1 MSGELTTDF
10 FGEAVRAARIALGL
24 TQGDVAERL
33 GISTQF
39 YGRIER
45 GHAVPSMETLVRMM
59 QVLGISANA
68 LVGRPGRLG
77 RPGHSGHS
85 GGSGGSGGSGHSSG
99 EEPPPRER
107 PEVRRVVRKLRKA
120 SPDTIRVVNMVMDG
134 LENAGNEEE

>member
-45 GHAVPSMETLVRMM
+45 GHAVPSMATLVRMID
-59 QVLGISANA
+59 VLGISANA
-68 LVGRPGRLG
+68 LVGRPGGPR
-77 RPGHSGHS
+77 RPGHSGH
-85 GGSGGSGGSGHSSG
+85 SGGSGGSGHSSG

-134 LENAGNEEE
+134 LENAGNEED